1 MTERHARTPAQ
12 PLAGPVEIDW
22 GHLLLLAAIG
32 GWILVFLLDTRSTS
46 LSIHNLLLVQPTAII
61 GLLLCLAVLPQCF
74 RRRAVSVGTEEEAL
88 AKRRR
93 ERAELANIAL
103 LAAALGAFVSSLET
117 VGFDVACW
125 LFTAVATYICGERRW
140 WVNLSFTTVLT
151 LVLIYGYRAMIP
163 FPFPLTVL

>member
-12 PLAGPVEIDW
+12 PLAGAVEIDW
-22 GHLLLLAAIG
+22 GQLLLLAFIG
-32 GWILVFLLDTRSTS
+32 GWILVFLLDARSTS
-46 LSIHNLLLVQPTAII
+46 LSVHNLLLVEPAAII
-61 GLLLCLAVLPQCF
+61 GLLLCVAVLPQCF
-74 RRRAVSVGTEEEAL
+74 RRRAVSVATEEAL

-103 LAAALGAFVSSLET
+103 LAAAFGAFVSTLET
-117 VGFDVACW
+117 VGFDVGCW
-125 LFTAVATYICGERRW
+125 LFTAVAIYICGERRW